1 MKGPSTEPRL
11 GVSSEHMLPRRSFVS
26 LLLVAAGGVAVLAC
40 HPSPK
45 LKELTV
51 DEVAAKIAANDG
63 NTAIYDCNGRERF
76 IQGHLPGAHWVAYDE
91 VSAADL
97 PANKGT
103 LLVFYCASEL

>member
-1 MKGPSTEPRL
+1 MSRR
-11 GVSSEHMLPRRSFVS
+11 LPRRAFFLTATGAFV
-26 LLLVAAGGVAVLAC
+26 ALAC
-40 HPSPK
+40 TRSPK

-63 NTAIYDCNGRERF
+63 KTVIYDCNGRERF

-91 VSAADL
+91 VTAADL
-97 PANKGT
+97 PADKGT